1 MERTDMSILT
11 KDKVK
16 LNVKVKDKFEA
27 IRLAGQLLVQAGHVP
42 EEYVD
47 KMIERENV
55 SSTYLGGGLAMPHGT
70 NESKGLIRSTGMSVL
85 VLAEEVDFGDEPAR
99 LIIGLAAVG
108 EEHLEVLSSVAV
120 LVSDDD
126 DMQRILQAA
135 SEDELIAI
143 FKEGMGAP

>member
-1 MERTDMSILT
+1 MSILT
-11 KDKVK
+11 LEKVK
-16 LNVKVKDKFEA
+16 LNVKVADKYDA
-27 IRLAGQLLVQAGHVP
+27 IRTAGQLLVEAGHVP
-42 EEYVD
+42 REYVD

-70 NESKGLIRSTGMSVL
+70 NDSKSLIRSTGMSVL
-85 VLAEEVDFGDEPAR
+85 LVPEGVDFDGETAH

-108 EEHLEVLSSVAV
+108 EEHLEILSNVAV

-135 SEDELIAI
+135 SEEELIAI
-143 FKEGMGAP
+143 FEEGMSS